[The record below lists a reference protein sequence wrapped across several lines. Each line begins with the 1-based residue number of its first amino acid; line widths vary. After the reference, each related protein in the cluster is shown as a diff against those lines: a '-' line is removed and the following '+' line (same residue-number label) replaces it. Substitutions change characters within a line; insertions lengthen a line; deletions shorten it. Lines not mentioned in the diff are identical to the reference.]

1 MTVLLDPSTIRA
13 GGKPPPRD
21 YEDERE
27 APAPP
32 EADEEEK
39 EA

>member
-1 MTVLLDPSTIRA
+1 MTALLDPITIRA

-21 YEDERE
+21 YEEQPDRP
-27 APAPP
+27 APA
-32 EADEEEK
+32 EDEEEK

>member
-1 MTVLLDPSTIRA
+1 MTVLLDPITIRA

-21 YEDERE
+21 YDDERE
-27 APAPP
+27 VPAPA
-32 EADEEEK
+32 EDEEEK